1 MKKIHELKTWPVFF
15 TAVKEG
21 RKTFEVRKNDRNF
34 QVGDE
39 LLLREFIPADYF
51 DFGDEEKYSGEICH
65 RKITYILKGGEF
77 GIDKDTVI
85 LGLQI
90 I

>member
-1 MKKIHELKTWPVFF
+1 MIHELKTWPIYF

-21 RKTFEVRKNDRNF
+21 RKTFEVRKNDRDYN
-34 QVGDE
+34 VGDE
-39 LLLREFIPADYF
+39 LLLREFSPKSHL
-51 DFGDEEKYSGEICH
+51 GEEKYSGRICH
-65 RKITYILKGGEF
+65 RKISYILYGGDF